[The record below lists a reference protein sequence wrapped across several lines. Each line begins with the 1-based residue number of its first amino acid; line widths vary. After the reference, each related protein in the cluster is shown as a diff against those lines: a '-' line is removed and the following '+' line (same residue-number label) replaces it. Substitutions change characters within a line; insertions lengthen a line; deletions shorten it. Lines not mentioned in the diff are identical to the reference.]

1 MGLVKYGLGDY
12 GRTGQYIARQVA
24 RWSRQY
30 AELQTEHIPAMEKL
44 AAWLPENVPPE
55 DPTTIVHGDF
65 RLDNLMFQ
73 SPAGGYPVAAVDWQT
88 PGQGPATADVAYFM
102 GAGPLPDDRRAMER
116 GLVHDYLEALSGY
129 GGIIGEVRDGL
140 DDKSDIVYTAL
151 EEVALPPPW
160 HRGRVQ
166 LIGDAAH
173 ASLPHMA
180 QGAAMAC
187 EDAVVLAELCALDLP
202 MEERLARFMS
212 RRYERCQYVQKVS
225 HAMADSQQDYTPE
238 TVAKVQAFL
247 TREFPAMWEKNH
259 ARLAEPI

>member
-1 MGLVKYGLGDY
+1 MLFRSTKAGLIPLTRETMYMFLV
-12 GRTGQYIARQVA
+12 T
-24 RWSRQY
+24 
-30 AELQTEHIPAMEKL
+30 TE
-44 AAWLPENVPPE
+44 PENAHKPRE
-55 DPTTIVHGDF
+55 Q
-65 RLDNLMFQ
+65 L
-73 SPAGGYPVAAVDWQT
+73 A
-88 PGQGPATADVAYFM
+88 
-102 GAGPLPDDRRAMER
+102 PLLRQ
-116 GLVHDYLEALSGY
+116 ALSGY

-187 EDAVVLAELCALDLP
+187 EDAVVLAELCALDLA

-225 HAMADSQQDYTPE
+225 HAMADSQKDYTPE
-238 TVAKVQAFL
+238 TVAKV
-247 TREFPAMWEKNH
+247 
-259 ARLAEPI
+259 